1 MDGLPMWNVHTL
13 DGKTEAHVVHGISA
27 YVTSWVKIDDV
38 GYYLDDFTITKNEY
52 QYTLKGSVHEIGGK
66 PINIFIN
73 YNKRYII
80 LGK

>member
-1 MDGLPMWNVHTL
+1 MKELPMWNIHTL
-13 DGKTEAHVVHGISA
+13 DEKTKSEVVFGIST
-27 YVTSWVKIDDV
+27 YVSSWVKIDDV